1 MLLGIL
7 SNTIKVLV
15 ALLFQVTRLVW
26 TREDVDICPY
36 YSMSNTTDAQDTISI
51 LFKVT
56 ILSTQHISQYL
67 KLHIIFITNPLLHK
81 IL

>member
-15 ALLFQVTRLVW
+15 ALLFEVTRLVW

-36 YSMSNTTDAQDTISI
+36 YSMSNTTDA
-51 LFKVT
+51 
-56 ILSTQHISQYL
+56 
-67 KLHIIFITNPLLHK
+67 
-81 IL
+81 